1 MTYQGMETKIGPAA
15 IDQEQVSVDYSVI
28 DGAIGKV
35 FPGEIEHPG
44 IADGSLK
51 SDMINKL
58 EELSPEKNK
67 DIDEIDPRWDD
78 LKKLLIDKNK

>member
-44 IADGSLK
+44 IADGLGQALRGFYQSR
-51 SDMINKL
+51 SVDVAI
-58 EELSPEKNK
+58 P
-67 DIDEIDPRWDD
+67 I
-78 LKKLLIDKNK
+78 